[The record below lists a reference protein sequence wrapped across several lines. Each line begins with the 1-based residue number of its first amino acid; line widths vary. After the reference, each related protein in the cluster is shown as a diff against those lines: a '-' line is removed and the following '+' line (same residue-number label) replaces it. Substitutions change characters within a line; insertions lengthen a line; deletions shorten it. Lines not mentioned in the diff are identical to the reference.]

1 MSFFSVR
8 RAVLVGCAALLL
20 TGAARF
26 GVHKFLSSARGKAM
40 VADRLGTA
48 FGMPVE
54 VSEVSVQDGE
64 SSFGFRVMDPADPKA
79 EVLNVPSASTDIGTT
94 DFVTGRV
101 APSTLHVKNPALT
114 LRISTDGNVLTPI
127 PSLPG
132 TSEAFPAVVVDG
144 ARLSIR
150 QEGRPAFAVSGVN
163 VKFTPVGERIVVSGA
178 VKDAKW
184 SSWSITGE
192 FRGDR
197 AGWVELACPNAPLDR
212 QLLETVPFLPSDA
225 FEDVALMGRAAVKVR
240 LTLTATRDIQ
250 PSVEIRPTVALF
262 GVPLGP
268 CFRLVPTSDGYY
280 FEPTR

>member
-1 MSFFSVR
+1 MGFFSFR

-26 GVHKFLSSARGKAM
+26 GVHKFLSSSRGKAM

-64 SSFGFRVMDPADPKA
+64 SSFGFRVMDPADPRA
-79 EVLNVPSASTDIGTT
+79 EVLNVPSASTDIGTA

-144 ARLSIR
+144 ARLSMR
-150 QEGRPAFAVSGVN
+150 QEGRPNFAVSGVN
-163 VKFTPVGERIVVSGA
+163 VKLTPNGDRIIVSGS
-178 VKDAKW
+178 VNDSKW
-184 SSWSITGE
+184 GSWSINGE

-197 AGWVELACPNAPLDR
+197 AGWVELVGTNAPLDR
-212 QLLETVPFLPSDA
+212 QLLETVPFLPSGA
-225 FEDVALMGRAAVKVR
+225 FDDMHLVGRAAVKVR
-240 LTLTATRDIQ
+240 LTLTATRDVQ
-250 PSVEIRPTVALF
+250 PSVEIRPTLALF

-280 FEPTR
+280 FAPTR

>member
-1 MSFFSVR
+1 MGFFSFR
-8 RAVLVGCAALLL
+8 RAVLIGCAALLL

-26 GVHKFLSSARGKAM
+26 GVHKFLSSSRGKAM

-64 SSFGFRVMDPADPKA
+64 SSFGFRVMDPADPRA
-79 EVLNVPSASTDIGTT
+79 EVLNVPSASTDIGTA

-144 ARLSIR
+144 ARLSMR
-150 QEGRPAFAVSGVN
+150 QEGRPNFAVSGVN
-163 VKFTPVGERIVVSGA
+163 VKLTPNGDRIIVSGS
-178 VKDAKW
+178 VNDPKW
-184 SSWSITGE
+184 GSWSINGE

-197 AGWVELACPNAPLDR
+197 AGWVELVGTNAPLDR
-212 QLLETVPFLPSDA
+212 QLLETVPFLPSGA
-225 FEDVALMGRAAVKVR
+225 FDDMHLVGRAAVKVR
-240 LTLTATRDIQ
+240 LTLTATRDVQ
-250 PSVEIRPTVALF
+250 PSVEIRPTLALF

-280 FEPTR
+280 FAPTR